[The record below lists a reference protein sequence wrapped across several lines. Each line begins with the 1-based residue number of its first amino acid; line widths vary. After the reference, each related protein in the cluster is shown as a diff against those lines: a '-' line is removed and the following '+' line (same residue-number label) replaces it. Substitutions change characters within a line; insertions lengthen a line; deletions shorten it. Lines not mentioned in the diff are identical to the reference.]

1 MWVKLCHMCHRPP
14 RAKEFFAA
22 SKNVIFV
29 LVSQNYTKKCK
40 NLEVKNL
47 AVLIDFVQI
56 WHFWVAPVGGT
67 GGTSLCISGCRRA
80 RATSPGLFCSADSH
94 ASIEPVALVIGRLD
108 PEKTLVA
115 HKNVPPVPP
124 QKFALSH
131 ETVQFSTLRF
141 LHFLMEFV
149 STRTKI
155 ILKPT
160 GKASFARCSRWH
172 RWHILTHIYFFSPK
186 GAWKTPSTWK
196 FSISRFLHILDQLY
210 LTFQNIPFLP
220 SGDVFFAGQGG
231 GTFGVLVAP
240 AHSGIWWHM
249 GSVYM
254 RGLQI
259 CIN

>member
-1 MWVKLCHMCHRPP
+1 MCHMCHRPP

-155 ILKPT
+155 IGKSILRPVQPVAPVAHFDPHLFFLTKRGPKNAKYVKIFDLEIFTYSGPT
-160 GKASFARCSRWH
+160 LSNFSEYTIFTLRRC
-172 RWHILTHIYFFSPK
+172 FF
-186 GAWKTPSTWK
+186 
-196 FSISRFLHILDQLY
+196 
-210 LTFQNIPFLP
+210 
-220 SGDVFFAGQGG
+220 VGQGG

-249 GSVYM
+249 GGV
-254 RGLQI
+254 
-259 CIN
+259 NKP